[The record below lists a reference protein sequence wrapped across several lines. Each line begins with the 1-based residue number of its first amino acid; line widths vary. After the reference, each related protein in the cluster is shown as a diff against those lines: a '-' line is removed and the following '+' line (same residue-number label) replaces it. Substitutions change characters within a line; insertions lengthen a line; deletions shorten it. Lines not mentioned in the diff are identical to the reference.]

1 MTSKR
6 LERAEDG
13 YECLVIS
20 ALAHTYRSY
29 KECRGYQYH
38 YGRGVTGTN
47 QVTASKYAAFVSNLA
62 NALTR
67 HNCLRIRI
75 QVLTCKIA

>member
-6 LERAEDG
+6 LETELRTVMNV
-13 YECLVIS
+13 LVIS

-47 QVTASKYAAFVSNLA
+47 QVTASKYAAFCQQFSQCFDAAQLFA
-62 NALTR
+62 NSES
-67 HNCLRIRI
+67 
-75 QVLTCKIA
+75 KS